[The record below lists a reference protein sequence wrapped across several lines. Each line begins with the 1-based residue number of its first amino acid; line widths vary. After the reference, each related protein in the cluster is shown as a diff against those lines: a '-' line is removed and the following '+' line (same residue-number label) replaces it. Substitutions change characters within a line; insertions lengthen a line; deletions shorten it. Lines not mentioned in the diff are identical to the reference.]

1 MREGLAFARLTCV
14 HGDMAF
20 QPQTMYPRKHCDETL
35 AAVDS
40 RLYRACLRTVNMDCL
55 EISYKSVFVQQ
66 NPRMVCTD
74 RKFTVCTTKSAD
86 GPNLYF
92 AHTYYCTCNI
102 YMYYSSQTYMYM
114 YIVHVCMQICFH
126 MRTVTCVCVCLCVC
140 LH

>member
-1 MREGLAFARLTCV
+1 MYMV
-14 HGDMAF
+14 YMAF

-92 AHTYYCTCNI
+92 AHTHVTSTCTIVHKHTCTCTL
-102 YMYYSSQTYMYM
+102 YMYACKYVFTYARSHVYAYVYAYVCISSSVDAHL
-114 YIVHVCMQICFH
+114 I
-126 MRTVTCVCVCLCVC
+126 
-140 LH
+140 